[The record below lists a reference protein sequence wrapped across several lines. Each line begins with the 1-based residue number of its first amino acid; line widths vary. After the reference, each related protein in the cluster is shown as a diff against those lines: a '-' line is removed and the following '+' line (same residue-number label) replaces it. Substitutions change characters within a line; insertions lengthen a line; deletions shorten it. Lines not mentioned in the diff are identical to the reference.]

1 MTIRARRCIRT
12 IGAAFIIVS
21 SIMPAFANS
30 KSPIPPERFC
40 DSLLMQL
47 MRFFPDSIKQ
57 CELAV
62 FPFVNTTGDE
72 MLSYG
77 SWVSE
82 YFIYAFRG
90 DPRFSVIDR
99 QAFKKTLVAMDLPLK
114 DILDDSTA
122 LEAARRASAP
132 YMMTGTISSNGRD
145 YTIDGRFIDAR
156 TGIIITGAQVTASA
170 QEMADLGTQIQK
182 QREIALMTPAEVR
195 SFLVP
200 GLGQMYRKRWVAGA
214 IYMAGFYGT
223 TAGALYEGLG
233 PMKKALDAYNAYKY
247 TSDDEQHNPQ
257 LFRQKG
263 DSLYGLYEKKRNIFA
278 PLAVAAG
285 AFWLVNMADITI
297 TGAQKKAR
305 LRLYY
310 AGDFVEEHGVMV
322 AMEF

>member
-1 MTIRARRCIRT
+1 MTTHTRRIIRA
-12 IGAAFIIVS
+12 IGAAFIIAS
-21 SIMPAFANS
+21 SLKPGFANG
-30 KSPIPPERFC
+30 KSPIPPQPFC
-40 DSLLMQL
+40 DSLSAQL

-62 FPFVNTTGDE
+62 FPFFNTTGDE

-82 YFIYAFRG
+82 YFIYTFRG
-90 DPRFSVIDR
+90 DPRFTVIDR
-99 QAFKKTLVAMDLPLK
+99 QSFKKTLAAMDLPLK

-122 LEAARRASAP
+122 LETARRVRAP

-170 QEMADLGTQIQK
+170 QAMADLGAQIQK

-195 SFLVP
+195 SLLVP

-233 PMKKALDAYNAYKY
+233 PMKTALNAYNAYKD
-247 TSDDEQHNPQ
+247 TSDDEQHNPA

-263 DSLYGLYEKKRNIFA
+263 DSLYGIYENKRNIFA
-278 PLAVAAG
+278 PLAIAAG

-310 AGDFVEEHGVMV
+310 AGDFVEEHRVMV